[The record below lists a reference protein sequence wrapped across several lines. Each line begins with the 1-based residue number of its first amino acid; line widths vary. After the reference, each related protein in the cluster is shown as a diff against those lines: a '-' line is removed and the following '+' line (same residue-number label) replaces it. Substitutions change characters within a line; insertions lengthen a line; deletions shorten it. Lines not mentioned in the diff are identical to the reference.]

1 MLIKI
6 FANEFVYRVKGHWA
20 NLLLKRGVIFLT
32 KSYSGILFHAH
43 RTTQFFIL
51 LNAHKS
57 SENLSRKHAFS
68 RDHLLD
74 RWDEV
79 HYWHNDANSVV
90 VSHFYW
96 PWSMV
101 MLYDMVIWLHKSLLV
116 QMNFAIYHFH
126 GIAYSALHL
135 GCLYRMDRVKLAQSV
150 CALW

>member
-1 MLIKI
+1 MFWTLFMLIKI
-6 FANEFVYRVKGHWA
+6 FANEFVYRVRGHWA

-43 RTTQFFIL
+43 RTTLFFIL

-90 VSHFYW
+90 VSQFYW
-96 PWSMV
+96 PWSCFMIWW
-101 MLYDMVIWLHKSLLV
+101 YDYIKVCWFKWTSPFTISMELHIQLSISDV
-116 QMNFAIYHFH
+116 
-126 GIAYSALHL
+126 
-135 GCLYRMDRVKLAQSV
+135 SV
-150 CALW
+150 EWIVLN

>member
-1 MLIKI
+1 MFWTLFMLIKI
-6 FANEFVYRVKGHWA
+6 FANEFVYRVRGHWA

-43 RTTQFFIL
+43 RTTPFFIL

-79 HYWHNDANSVV
+79 HYWHNDAISVV

-96 PWSMV
+96 PWSCFDMIWW
-101 MLYDMVIWLHKSLLV
+101 YDYIKVYWFRWTSPFTISMELHIQLSISDVSIEWIVL
-116 QMNFAIYHFH
+116 N
-126 GIAYSALHL
+126 
-135 GCLYRMDRVKLAQSV
+135 
-150 CALW
+150 